1 MLPFTKHE
9 TLNML
14 ALSPFIVFMVV
25 YLVGSL
31 LAGDFYK
38 LPLTV
43 AFLIASAYAICI
55 TPKIKLRERINI
67 FSRGAGNE
75 NIMLMVWIFV
85 LAGAFAQIADQM
97 GAIDATVNL
106 TLRFLPASML
116 LPGLFLA
123 ACFISLSIGTSVGAV
138 VALTPVAV
146 GIAEQT
152 GSTLPLLV
160 AVVVGG
166 AFFGDNLSFIS
177 DTTIVATQTQGC
189 KMNDKFK
196 ANIWL
201 AAPAAILVFVLYIF
215 LGKDI
220 QAPQDITLME
230 WYKVIPYLS
239 VLVLAISGVNVLV
252 VLLIGI
258 LLAGGIGMLAG
269 SFGLLDAM
277 GAMGNGIMG
286 MSELIIVT
294 LLAGGMLAL
303 IRHNGG
309 IDYLIHALTLHIN
322 GKRGAKGTMALLVV
336 LADMCTANNTIAL
349 VTVGPM
355 AREIA
360 DKYGIDKR
368 LSASLL
374 DTFSCVAQG
383 LIPYGA
389 QLLMAAGLAK
399 ITPFDILGYLYY
411 PIALGVIAVIGI
423 IFNYPH
429 KYSK

>member
-1 MLPFTKHE
+1 M
-9 TLNML
+9 
-14 ALSPFIVFMVV
+14 IV
-25 YLVGSL
+25 YLAGSL
-31 LAGDFYK
+31 IAGDFYK

-55 TPKIKLRERINI
+55 TPKLKLKERINI

-85 LAGAFAQIADQM
+85 LAGAFANIADQM

-106 TLRFLPASML
+106 TLHILPSGLL

-123 ACFISLSIGTSVGAV
+123 ACFISLSIGTSVGTV

-152 GSTLPLLV
+152 GCTLPLIV

-201 AAPAAILVFVLYIF
+201 ALPAAIIVFVLYIF
-215 LGKDI
+215 LGKEI
-220 QAPQDITLME
+220 QAPQDIQLLA

-239 VLVLAISGVNVLV
+239 VLVLAIAGVNVLV
-252 VLLIGI
+252 VLLVGI
-258 LLAGGIGMLAG
+258 LLAGTIGMLSG
-269 SFGLLDAM
+269 SFGLMDAM
-277 GAMGNGIMG
+277 GAMGQGIMG

-309 IDYLIHALTLHIN
+309 IDYLIHALTMRIN
-322 GKRGAKGTMALLVV
+322 GKRGAKFTIASLVI
-336 LADMCTANNTIAL
+336 LADLCTANNTIAL

-360 DKYGIDKR
+360 EKYGIDKR
-368 LSASLL
+368 ISASLL
-374 DTFSCVAQG
+374 DTFSCFAQG

-389 QLLMAAGLAK
+389 QLLMAAGLAN
-399 ITPFDILGYLYY
+399 ITPFDIIGYLYY
-411 PIALGVIAVIGI
+411 PIALGVMAALGI
-423 IFNYPH
+423 LFDFPKLKRI
-429 KYSK
+429 

>member
-1 MLPFTKHE
+1 
-9 TLNML
+9 ML
-14 ALSPFIVFMVV
+14 ALSPFLIFMIV
-25 YLVGSL
+25 YLAGSL
-31 LAGDFYK
+31 IAGDFYK

-55 TPKIKLRERINI
+55 TPKLKLKERINI

-85 LAGAFAQIADQM
+85 LAGAFAKIADQM

-106 TLRFLPASML
+106 TLHILPSGLL

-123 ACFISLSIGTSVGAV
+123 ACFISLSIGTSVGTV

-152 GSTLPLLV
+152 GCTLPLIV

-201 AAPAAILVFVLYIF
+201 AAPAAIIVFVLYIF
-215 LGKDI
+215 LGKEI
-220 QAPQDITLME
+220 QAPQDIQLLA

-239 VLVLAISGVNVLV
+239 VLVLAIAGVNVLV
-252 VLLIGI
+252 VLLVGI
-258 LLAGGIGMLAG
+258 LLAGTIGMLSG
-269 SFGLLDAM
+269 SFGLMDAM
-277 GAMGNGIMG
+277 GAMGQGIMG

-309 IDYLIHALTLHIN
+309 IDYLIHALTMRIN
-322 GKRGAKGTMALLVV
+322 GKRGAKFTIASLVV
-336 LADMCTANNTIAL
+336 LADLCTANNTIAL

-360 DKYGIDKR
+360 EKYGIDKR
-368 LSASLL
+368 ISASLL
-374 DTFSCVAQG
+374 DTFSCFAQG

-389 QLLMAAGLAK
+389 QLLMAAGLAN
-399 ITPFDILGYLYY
+399 ITPFDIIGYLYY
-411 PIALGVIAVIGI
+411 PIALGVMAALGI
-423 IFNYPH
+423 LFDFPKLKRI
-429 KYSK
+429 